1 MPNVAGEK
9 YPYTKKGMADAAN
22 AKAQQMA
29 KANAASTEIVE
40 SPKTCVGFLISEP
53 SLAMFL
59 TCIVMCSMIVGIV
72 LGYQMKKW
80 KES

>member
-29 KANAASTEIVE
+29 KAKPTPTKNPMNPMSTPPKAA
-40 SPKTCVGFLISEP
+40 
-53 SLAMFL
+53 
-59 TCIVMCSMIVGIV
+59 
-72 LGYQMKKW
+72 
-80 KES
+80 